1 MIHMLTCSSV
11 DLSKE
16 EAEAL
21 SGKLSDVWL
30 LRLQQKLRV
39 QAVDILD
46 VSQHVSP

>member
-1 MIHMLTCSSV
+1 MMQMLTCSSV

-21 SGKLSDVWL
+21 GGKLSDVRL
-30 LRLQQKLRV
+30 LSLQQELRV
-39 QAVDILD
+39 QAVDVLD